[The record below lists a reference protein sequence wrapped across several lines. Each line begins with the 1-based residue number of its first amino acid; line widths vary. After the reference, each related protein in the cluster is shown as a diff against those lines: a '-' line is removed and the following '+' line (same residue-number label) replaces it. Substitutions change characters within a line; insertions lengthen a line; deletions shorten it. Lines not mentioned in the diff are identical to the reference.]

1 MHIHIK
7 LTEAIVNECLAL
19 HYRQN
24 PVNKGIVRRLY
35 LIPAFLLIL
44 GIYLII
50 DDLQQQ
56 AIGFNF
62 LMAIMY
68 IGFAISY
75 YFFMKKRLMPGSKSI
90 LSSLGQDVEYDIEA
104 SSEHLVTKT
113 YRETFTNNWQSFTR
127 ALVAENNV
135 LLYQLNNSFTMFNR
149 SFFEPG
155 DFEKFKVMVK
165 ENIATHTLV

>member
-7 LTEAIVNECLAL
+7 LTEAIINECLVL

-24 PVNKGIVRRLY
+24 PASKGLVRKLY

-44 GIYLII
+44 AVYLII
-50 DDLQQQ
+50 DDLQQP

-68 IGFAISY
+68 TGFAISY
-75 YFFMKKRLMPGSKSI
+75 YFFMKKRLLPRAKSM
-90 LSSLGQDVEYDIEA
+90 LRNLGQDAQYEVDA
-104 SSEHLVTKT
+104 TVDQLTTKT
-113 YRETFTNNWQSFTR
+113 YRETFTNSWQSFTK
-127 ALVAENNV
+127 ALTGADNV
-135 LLYQLNNSFTMFNR
+135 LLYQLNDSFSMFNR

-155 DFEKFKVMVK
+155 DFEKFKIMVQDH
-165 ENIATHTLV
+165 ITPTVAV

>member
-7 LTEAIVNECLAL
+7 LTEAIINECLVL

-24 PVNKGIVRRLY
+24 PASKGLVRKLY

-44 GIYLII
+44 AVYLII
-50 DDLQQQ
+50 DDLQQP

-68 IGFAISY
+68 TGFAISY
-75 YFFMKKRLMPGSKSI
+75 YFFMKKRLLPRAKSM
-90 LSSLGQDVEYDIEA
+90 LRNLGQDAQYEVDA
-104 SSEHLVTKT
+104 TVDQLTTKT
-113 YRETFTNNWQSFTR
+113 YRETFTNSWQSFTK
-127 ALVAENNV
+127 ALAGADNV
-135 LLYQLNNSFTMFNR
+135 LLYQLNDSFSMFNR

-155 DFEKFKVMVK
+155 DFEKFKIMVQDH
-165 ENIATHTLV
+165 ITPTVAV

>member
-7 LTEAIVNECLAL
+7 LTEAIINECLVL

-24 PVNKGIVRRLY
+24 PASKGLVRKLY

-44 GIYLII
+44 AVYLII
-50 DDLQQQ
+50 DDLQQP

-68 IGFAISY
+68 TGFAISY
-75 YFFMKKRLMPGSKSI
+75 YFFMKKRLLPRAKSM
-90 LSSLGQDVEYDIEA
+90 LRNLGQDAQYEVEATDD
-104 SSEHLVTKT
+104 HLITKT
-113 YRETFTNNWQSFTR
+113 YSETFTNSWQSFTK
-127 ALVAENNV
+127 ALTGADNV
-135 LLYQLNNSFTMFNR
+135 LLYQLNDSFSMFNR

-155 DFEKFKVMVK
+155 DFEKFKIMVQDH
-165 ENIATHTLV
+165 ITPTVAV

>member
-7 LTEAIVNECLAL
+7 LTEAIINECLVL

-24 PVNKGIVRRLY
+24 PASKGLVRKLY

-44 GIYLII
+44 AVYLII
-50 DDLQQQ
+50 DDLQQP

-68 IGFAISY
+68 TGFAISY
-75 YFFMKKRLMPGSKSI
+75 YFFMKKRLLPRAKSM
-90 LSSLGQDVEYDIEA
+90 LRNLGQDAQYEVDA
-104 SSEHLVTKT
+104 TVDQLTTKT
-113 YRETFTNNWQSFTR
+113 YRETFTNSWQSFTK
-127 ALVAENNV
+127 ALTGADNV
-135 LLYQLNNSFTMFNR
+135 LLYQLNDSFSMFNS

-155 DFEKFKVMVK
+155 DFEKFKIMVQDH
-165 ENIATHTLV
+165 ITPTVAV